1 MMECSFVVGNISEIY
16 LEETAE
22 KASNVTGYL
31 KETQLQTKNES
42 HAFVKKKINPN
53 SLRYFEIHYSI
64 KEKTR
69 KTRRPSVTSKS

>member
-16 LEETAE
+16 LEKTAE

-42 HAFVKKKINPN
+42 HAFMKKESI
-53 SLRYFEIHYSI
+53 LIHLGTLKYTI
-64 KEKTR
+64 Q
-69 KTRRPSVTSKS
+69 

>member
-16 LEETAE
+16 LEKTAE

-42 HAFVKKKINPN
+42 YAFVKKKNQ
-53 SLRYFEIHYSI
+53 S
-64 KEKTR
+64 
-69 KTRRPSVTSKS
+69 

>member
-16 LEETAE
+16 LEKTAE

-42 HAFVKKKINPN
+42 HAFVKKKKSI
-53 SLRYFEIHYSI
+53 LIHLGTLKYTI
-64 KEKTR
+64 Q
-69 KTRRPSVTSKS
+69 